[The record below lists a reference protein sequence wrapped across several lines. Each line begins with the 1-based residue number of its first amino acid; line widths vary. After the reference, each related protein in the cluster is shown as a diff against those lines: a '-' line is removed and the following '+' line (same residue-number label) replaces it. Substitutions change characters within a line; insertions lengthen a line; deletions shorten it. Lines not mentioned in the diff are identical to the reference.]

1 MYRLYNDITHVT
13 NCMFN
18 NELLRQKMVA
28 DIMGHPVV
36 KLTKILSA
44 VVLEISL
51 TKYFIGKNG
60 QMKRMIS
67 MRMLILSYTIQQ
79 VVPNVCTIFQNP
91 RRIGSL
97 EILDEKKNKFTHR
110 QTQRQILLR
119 KRRKLFIPLQTSY
132 YLNICLCD

>member
-79 VVPNVCTIFQNP
+79 VIPNVCTIFQNP
-91 RRIGSL
+91 
-97 EILDEKKNKFTHR
+97 
-110 QTQRQILLR
+110 
-119 KRRKLFIPLQTSY
+119 
-132 YLNICLCD
+132 